1 MHDFEARLRNRIQLT
16 TDGHRVYLDAVESAF
31 GSGIDLQHVGK
42 DVWQRRG
49 ALTEPASDANLF
61 VPSRQLEAHRAL
73 VGCVYGEAASQ
84 GPG

>member
-1 MHDFEARLRNRIQLT
+1 MVMGASYLTGIIDCQTRKENPNQTLSDFTEDFYVVRPK
-16 TDGHRVYLDAVESAF
+16 S
-31 GSGIDLQHVGK
+31 
-42 DVWQRRG
+42 RR
-49 ALTEPASDANLF
+49 ALTESASDANLF